1 MRKVNAISDL
11 ERTNLNDG
19 FHNSTKYRFR
29 NRCQAILLSD
39 QNMPVAQI
47 AQIFKVRTRT
57 IYTWFDNFERY
68 GISGLISVGGRGA
81 KSKLDDLNE
90 EQIEKV
96 KKAVNLNPQ
105 SLKKVCD
112 QVSEI
117 LGFKVSKQM
126 LKRLF
131 KKNLGTL
138 GDASESVSNA

>member
-1 MRKVNAISDL
+1 
-11 ERTNLNDG
+11 
-19 FHNSTKYRFR
+19 
-29 NRCQAILLSD
+29 
-39 QNMPVAQI
+39 MPVAQI

-96 KKAVNLNPQ
+96 KKAVNLTPQ

-126 LKRLF
+126 LKRLL